1 MIELLRPACLLLY
14 FTTDLVH
21 TISSSFSRM
30 KVKLSFLSSFLL
42 VCCIFEQGICGTKVN
57 IEELRIKISDRSYA
71 DTSGKLRFD
80 VRQGQTFCSTIR
92 ETFSK
97 PKRNQEYFK
106 NRNSGTFGS
115 CYSAKFDPEEGI
127 EFRIISDSGNDA
139 YIDSAGVKLRGEWMN
154 WNGYQVKV
162 NKHGAGNAWRYVPGL
177 GECFGCM
184 I

>member
-1 MIELLRPACLLLY
+1 MTAK
-14 FTTDLVH
+14 F
-21 TISSSFSRM
+21 
-30 KVKLSFLSSFLL
+30 SFLSIFLL
-42 VCCIFEQGICGTKVN
+42 VCCIIEKGICGTKVN

-115 CYSAKFDPEEGI
+115 CYSAQFDPEEGI

-162 NKHGAGNAWRYVPGL
+162 NKHGEGDAWRYVPGL
-177 GECFGCM
+177 GKCFEC
-184 I
+184 IKYSRQYIEI